1 MACYSR
7 KSGTV
12 CSAGVYHPFFHQ
24 TDRLIENHGDDAQEN
39 NRQDHPVKFE
49 DLTAVDN
56 EKSKSLPGS
65 DEFTDDHTNQTEPD
79 IDFHNAQKIR
89 DRRGQCHTQKFIFPF
104 STEGTDELQRIRIN
118 FRKAGIQIQDGAE
131 DRNGDPGKD
140 DRLIICTEPYDQQR
154 SQCRLRKA
162 VQNHKVRLQNRC
174 QPWTEPEENR
184 KKETENYDQKE
195 TGKCFK
201 HCDPDMGEQ
210 MIGQKQGSESKTYLT
225 GASED
230 KGIDEPEPCTD
241 LPE

>member
-39 NRQDHPVKFE
+39 DRQDHPVKFE

-162 VQNHKVRLQNRC
+162 VQNHKVRLQDRSK
-174 QPWTEPEENR
+174 PGTEPEKDGE
-184 KKETENYDQKE
+184 KETETYDKKE
-195 TGKCFK
+195 TGKCLE
-201 HCDPDMGEQ
+201 HGDPDM
-210 MIGQKQGSESKTYLT
+210 
-225 GASED
+225 
-230 KGIDEPEPCTD
+230 
-241 LPE
+241 